1 MAGIYTGESESA
13 KMGLVEIIEPSDV
26 AYFTAHLL
34 DIDESG
40 QKILVRCVVGVG
52 GAQER
57 GAESVPAG
65 QRLWWP
71 RARACLRAG
80 VVSLRRQDLHSPT
93 TAPAC
98 VCRYQ
103 NEDET
108 TWVEAARVRACP
120 AARSERE
127 VAQFTPQAGEK
138 VEVLFIE
145 EECGTES
152 WWLGTVQSAK
162 GLYFKVSFPD
172 GEDSE
177 TQEVVEQERMRP
189 VSGHNPAK
197 FVRRL
202 FRIPAGQASSTR
214 AYACWPQNRA
224 DSAHLARG
232 QRDIDTA

>member
-1 MAGIYTGESESA
+1 MA
-13 KMGLVEIIEPSDV
+13 P
-26 AYFTAHLL
+26 
-34 DIDESG
+34 
-40 QKILVRCVVGVG
+40 
-52 GAQER
+52 
-57 GAESVPAG
+57 
-65 QRLWWP
+65 
-71 RARACLRAG
+71 RACLSPCGSSVLAQAG
-80 VVSLRRQDLHSPT
+80 LAFTT

-98 VCRYQ
+98 VRRYQ

-189 VSGHNPAK
+189 VTGHNPAK

-214 AYACWPQNRA
+214 GYACWPQNRA

-232 QRDIDTA
+232 RRDIDTA